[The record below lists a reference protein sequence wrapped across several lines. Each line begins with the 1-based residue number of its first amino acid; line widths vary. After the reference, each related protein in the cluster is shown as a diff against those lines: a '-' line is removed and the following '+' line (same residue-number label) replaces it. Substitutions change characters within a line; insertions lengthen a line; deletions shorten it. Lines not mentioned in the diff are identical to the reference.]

1 MIASKKKWGLKDFM
15 LLVGQ
20 LKGTEFYRLA
30 DRQNDFMM
38 GFGMSDADFA
48 AIISTRTDAGIDVLP
63 SASAALINA
72 GGQNA
77 RVDTAGGGTVILNQ
91 QRIDA
96 SQNQGD
102 TVTVGKEIHAEPRLE
117 FESTSPGG
125 F

>member
-1 MIASKKKWGLKDFM
+1 M
-15 LLVGQ
+15 Q
-20 LKGTEFYRLA
+20 GTEFYRLA

-48 AIISTRTDAGIDVLP
+48 QQLSALGTDAGIDVLP
-63 SASAALINA
+63 SAPAAALINA

-102 TVTVGKEIHAEPRLE
+102 TVTVGNRDTRGTLE